1 MEAGPGTSCKEKT
14 GAGLE
19 GKSID
24 IHEQDE
30 QACGILPGD
39 LGVAL

>member
-24 IHEQDE
+24 IHEQ
-30 QACGILPGD
+30 ACGILPGD